1 MQYKI
6 SNMSI
11 QVKNLHE
18 KLTQSIQ
25 TMLIDVTVNL
35 PYYGNFNLFL
45 NFHENNNMPTCGVN
59 VTGKGMNFYY
69 NSEFLNKMS
78 QKEVNFITLHEDF
91 HLLFN
96 HPKRTISGQFNHK
109 LSNIA
114 QDMIIN
120 HIICEDIPDKY
131 IEIPKDDDGRN
142 MALFVPKEYTGSL
155 IFEEL
160 YQWLRDKKEE
170 HDKKK
175 ECKNECQSCG
185 GSGKKQDQGQTGKGD
200 QESQD
205 KNNGDN
211 GNQSQQNGDGEKDDQ
226 NQDGNGQGEGQQDC
240 DDCNGT
246 GKDQK
251 NDSSGKPS
259 YGPYGKDPKSDGGT
273 IDTYSLDQM
282 FDDLD
287 NNEGQYLDSHM
298 TDEVPEELR
307 ESMVKDAVERL
318 KMRGLSSANIENT
331 LNKLQKKR
339 KDHLRYIKRCISN
352 QMFGTKKTKTIQ
364 RPNRRQI
371 FGVKGTRKI
380 KSKVNVILDVSG
392 SMHGLIEKVLNYIYK
407 NEVEINLIQADTQ
420 VNAIENFKN
429 TRKIESMK
437 IIGYGGTVL
446 QPSIE
451 YTKQHFNQYPTLLLT
466 DGYCDTLDLSGL
478 KQPVLIIT
486 AGDKVPI
493 SKTNGKVKEIVVT
506 DE

>member
-1 MQYKI
+1 
-6 SNMSI
+6 MSI
-11 QVKNLHE
+11 QIKNIHE
-18 KLTQSIQ
+18 KVTQSIQ
-25 TMLIDVTVNL
+25 IMLIDVNVNL
-35 PYYGNFNLFL
+35 PFYGNFNLFL

-59 VTGKGMNFYY
+59 VTNKGMNFHY

-91 HLLFN
+91 HLLFS

-120 HIICEDIPDKY
+120 HIIVEDIPEKY
-131 IEIPKDDDGRN
+131 VEIPKDDDGRN

-185 GSGKKQDQGQTGKGD
+185 GSGKKNDQGKSDEGDKDD
-200 QESQD
+200 QEN
-205 KNNGDN
+205 K
-211 GNQSQQNGDGEKDDQ
+211 DQ
-226 NQDGNGQGEGQQDC
+226 NQDGNGQSEEQQDC

-251 NDSSGKPS
+251 SDSSGKPS
-259 YGPYGKDPKSDGGT
+259 YGPYGKNPKDGDGT
-273 IDTYSLDQM
+273 IDTYSLDQIL
-282 FDDLD
+282 DDMD
-287 NNEGQYLDSHM
+287 NNDGQYLDSHM
-298 TDEVPEELR
+298 IDEVPDEVR
-307 ESMVKDAVERL
+307 ESMVKDATERL
-318 KMRGLSSANIENT
+318 KMRGLSNANIENT

-352 QMFGTKKTKTIQ
+352 QMFGTKKVKTIQ

-371 FGVKGTRKI
+371 FGLKGSRKI

-451 YTKQHFNQYPTLLLT
+451 YTRQHFNQYPTLLLT

-478 KQPVLIIT
+478 KHPVLIIT

-493 SKTNGKVKEIVVT
+493 GKTNGKVKEIVVT